1 MCRSDLH
8 TKADR
13 CETKRE
19 KKNLVYVEFIDLEKV
34 YDRVNKEALWQVWRI
49 VMWA

>member
-13 CETKRE
+13 RESIKE
-19 KKNLVYVEFIDLEKV
+19 KKKCVGFLDLEKV
-34 YDRVNKEALWQVWRI
+34 YDRG
-49 VMWA
+49 